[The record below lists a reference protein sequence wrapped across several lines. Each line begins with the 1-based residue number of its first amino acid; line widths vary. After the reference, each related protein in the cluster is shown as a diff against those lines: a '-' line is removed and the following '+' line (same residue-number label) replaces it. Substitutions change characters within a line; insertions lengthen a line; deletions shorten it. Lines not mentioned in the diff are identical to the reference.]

1 MQHLLEKCSVEY
13 MKFCVEYICW
23 FENCAYKRKLQYSCI
38 IKKGS
43 LFSHMGW
50 WIGGGHA
57 SLPIH
62 DETMKFVENQ

>member
-43 LFSHMGW
+43 LFSHMWNGLVDW
-50 WIGGGHA
+50 RGPCQFA
-57 SLPIH
+57 NS
-62 DETMKFVENQ
+62 